1 VDRLVAYAERAV
13 VATAG
18 ERKTTLDAHALLV
31 ELEPAATENLERH
44 LATAKE
50 WMPHEYVPWSDGRNF
65 ADLAGEPWSVE
76 QSSLSP
82 IARTALEVNLL
93 TEDNLPSYHRE
104 IHQSFGPDGAWGTW
118 IGRWTAEEGRHG
130 MAIRDYLLTTRA
142 VDPDAL
148 ERERMLHMTQG
159 FQSSYQLDMLHT
171 VAYVSFQ
178 ELATR
183 ISHRNT
189 GKYTEDPF
197 ADQLLARISVD
208 ENLHMV
214 FYRNLMAA
222 ALELAPDQSVQAIWD
237 VVEGFEMPGSTI
249 EGFTRR
255 SLKIALAAIYDLRI
269 HRDEVL
275 TPVLR
280 HWKVFEMEGL
290 SPEAEQAR
298 EKLAAFLEQ
307 LDTKA
312 TRFEEKRAAQQA
324 RQAARAERA

>member
-1 VDRLVAYAERAV
+1 MSERRQY
-13 VATAG
+13 TQ
-18 ERKTTLDAHALLV
+18 RQLLE
-31 ELEPAATENLERH
+31 ELEPVVAKELDRH
-44 LATAKE
+44 LAVAKE
-50 WMPHEYVPWSDGRNF
+50 WMPHEYVPWSEGRNF
-65 ADLAGEPWSVE
+65 AGVLPDGEPWDVS
-76 QSSLSP
+76 QSAVSDT
-82 IARTALEVNLL
+82 ARTALVVNLL

-104 IHQSFGPDGAWGTW
+104 IYTSFGPGGAWGTW
-118 IGRWTAEEGRHG
+118 IGRWTAEEGRHA

-159 FQSSYQLDMLHT
+159 FGSPYELDMLHT

-189 GKYTEDPF
+189 GKYTEDAY

-222 ALELAPDQSVQAIWD
+222 ALEIAPDQALEAMWD
-237 VVEGFEMPGSTI
+237 VVSSFEMPGSTI

-255 SLKIALAAIYDLRI
+255 SLKIALAGIYDLRI

-275 TPVLR
+275 NPILR
-280 HWKVFEMEGL
+280 HWKIFDLEGL
-290 SPEAEQAR
+290 SPEAEAAR
-298 EKLAAFLEQ
+298 QQLGAFMDQ
-307 LDTKA
+307 LDEKA
-312 TRFEEKRAAQQA
+312 SRFEEKRAAQQA
-324 RQAARAERA
+324 RQAARGQ

>member
-1 VDRLVAYAERAV
+1 MAREFTQRQ
-13 VATAG
+13 
-18 ERKTTLDAHALLV
+18 LLE
-31 ELEPAATENLERH
+31 ELEPAVAKELDRH
-44 LATAKE
+44 LAIAKE
-50 WMPHEYVPWSDGRNF
+50 WMPHEYVPWTEGRNF
-65 ADLAGEPWSVE
+65 PGVFEDGVPWDVT
-76 QSSLSP
+76 QSKVSDT
-82 IARTALEVNLL
+82 ARTALVVNLL

-130 MAIRDYLLTTRA
+130 MAIRDYLLTTRS

-148 ERERMLHMTQG
+148 ERERMVHMTQG
-159 FQSSYQLDMLHT
+159 FQSAYELDMLHT

-222 ALELAPDQSVQAIWD
+222 ALELAPDQSVLAIRD

-255 SLKIALAAIYDLRI
+255 SLKIALAGIYDLRI
-269 HRDEVL
+269 HKDEVL
-275 TPVLR
+275 APVLR
-280 HWKVFEMEGL
+280 HWKLFDLEGL

-298 EKLAAFLEQ
+298 EQLGAFLDQ
-307 LDTKA
+307 LESRGA
-312 TRFEEKRAAQQA
+312 RVEEKRAAQQA
-324 RQAARAERA
+324 RKAARA

>member
-1 VDRLVAYAERAV
+1 MAREFTQRQ
-13 VATAG
+13 
-18 ERKTTLDAHALLV
+18 LLE
-31 ELEPAATENLERH
+31 ELEPVVAKELDRH
-44 LATAKE
+44 LAVAKE
-50 WMPHEYVPWSDGRNF
+50 WMPHEYVPWTEGRNF
-65 ADLAGEPWSVE
+65 AGVFEDGVPWDVS
-76 QSSLSP
+76 QSKVSDT
-82 IARTALEVNLL
+82 ARTALVVNLL

-130 MAIRDYLLTTRA
+130 MAIRDYLLTSRA

-148 ERERMLHMTQG
+148 ERERMVHMTQG
-159 FQSSYQLDMLHT
+159 FQSSYELDMLHT

-222 ALELAPDQSVQAIWD
+222 APEIAPDQCLQAIWD
-237 VVEGFEMPGSTI
+237 VVEDFQMPGSTI

-255 SLKIALAAIYDLRI
+255 SLKIALAGIYDLRI

-275 TPVLR
+275 APVLR
-280 HWKVFEMEGL
+280 HWKIFDLQGL
-290 SPEAEQAR
+290 SADGEAAR
-298 EKLAAFLEQ
+298 EKLATFLEQ
-307 LDTKA
+307 LDARAAK
-312 TRFEEKRAAQQA
+312 FEEKRDAQRA
-324 RQAARAERA
+324 RQAARG